1 MAYTPCTSAVAANIV
16 KNCTTPI
23 VGGYTGRGI
32 LVPLDKAPTFSVS
45 AANPRTI
52 TAIGLSGNNK
62 FIAIDNVFTDPFA
75 GTTKASN
82 GESGSIKHTKTFAF
96 RIPQRG
102 SDISKNIVEAL
113 EQSPLGFI
121 AVLEKKDRVGNG
133 SFEVIGYQDA
143 LKVNADGVTQDETA
157 NDGATNV
164 VMSCSEHF
172 FEVVLF
178 DTSYATTLAAFESML
193 LDASF

>member
-45 AANPRTI
+45 AGNPRTL
-52 TAIGLSGNNK
+52 TAIAMGATKK
-62 FIAIDNVFTDPFA
+62 FIAVDNVFTDPFA

-82 GESGSIKHTKTFAF
+82 GESGAIKHDKTFAL

-102 SDISKNIVEAL
+102 SDISRDIVEAL
-113 EQSPLGFI
+113 ENSPLGFV

-133 SFEVIGYQDA
+133 SFEVIGYQSA

-178 DTSYATTLAAFESML
+178 DTSYVTTLAAFNAML
-193 LDASF
+193 AASL

>member
-23 VGGYTGRGI
+23 VGGYTGRGV

-45 AANPRTI
+45 ATNPRTI

-102 SDISKNIVEAL
+102 SDISRDIVEAL
-113 EQSPLGFI
+113 EQSPLGFV

-164 VMSCSEHF
+164 VMSCSEPF

-178 DTSYATTLAAFESML
+178 DTSYATTLSAFEAML
-193 LDASF
+193 KDGSF

>member
-23 VGGYTGRGI
+23 VGGYTGRGV
-32 LVPLDKAPTFSVS
+32 LVPLDKAPTFAVS
-45 AANPRTI
+45 ATNPRTI

-102 SDISKNIVEAL
+102 SDISRDIVEAL
-113 EQSPLGFI
+113 EQSPLGFV

-178 DTSYATTLAAFESML
+178 DTSYATTLSAFNAML
-193 LDASF
+193 LDGAF

>member
-16 KNCTTPI
+16 KNCTSPI
-23 VGGYTGRGI
+23 VGGYTGRGV
-32 LVPLDKAPTFSVS
+32 LVPLGNAPIFSVS
-45 AANPRTI
+45 ASNPRTI
-52 TAIGLSGNNK
+52 TAIVTGHK

-82 GESGSIKHTKTFAF
+82 GESGSIKHAKTFAF

-102 SDISKNIVEAL
+102 SDISRDIVEAL
-113 EQSPLGFI
+113 ENSPLGFV

-172 FEVVLF
+172 FEVVFF
-178 DTSYATTLAAFESML
+178 DTSYATTLAAFEDML
-193 LDASF
+193 TDDSF

>member
-45 AANPRTI
+45 AANPRTLTGI
-52 TAIGLSGNNK
+52 AMGGTNK

-82 GESGSIKHTKTFAF
+82 GESGSIKHAKTFAF

-102 SDISKNIVEAL
+102 SDISRDIVEAL
-113 EQSPLGFI
+113 EQSPLGFV

-178 DTSYATTLAAFESML
+178 DTSYATTLAAFEAML
-193 LDASF
+193 AAAF

>member
-1 MAYTPCTSAVAANIV
+1 MAFTPCTSAVAANIV
-16 KNCTTPI
+16 KNCASPI

-45 AANPRTI
+45 AANPRTL
-52 TAIGLSGNNK
+52 TAISLAVANK
-62 FIAIDNVFTDPFA
+62 FIAVDNVFTDPFA

-82 GESGSIKHTKTFAF
+82 GESGSIKHAKTFAF

-102 SDISKNIVEAL
+102 SDISRDIVEAL
-113 EQSPLGFI
+113 EQSPLGFV

-178 DTSYATTLAAFESML
+178 DTSYATTLAAFEAML
-193 LDASF
+193 AAAF

>member
-23 VGGYTGRGI
+23 VGGYTGRGV

-45 AANPRTI
+45 ATNPRTI

-102 SDISKNIVEAL
+102 SDISRDIVEAL
-113 EQSPLGFI
+113 EQSPLGFV

-178 DTSYATTLAAFESML
+178 DTSYATTLSAFEAML
-193 LDASF
+193 KDGSF

>member
-45 AANPRTI
+45 AANPRTLTGI
-52 TAIGLSGNNK
+52 AMGETNK

-82 GESGSIKHTKTFAF
+82 GESGSIKHAKTFAF

-102 SDISKNIVEAL
+102 SDISRDIV
-113 EQSPLGFI
+113 
-121 AVLEKKDRVGNG
+121 
-133 SFEVIGYQDA
+133 
-143 LKVNADGVTQDETA
+143 
-157 NDGATNV
+157 
-164 VMSCSEHF
+164 
-172 FEVVLF
+172 
-178 DTSYATTLAAFESML
+178 
-193 LDASF
+193 

>member
-32 LVPLDKAPTFSVS
+32 LIPLDKAPTFSVS
-45 AANPRTI
+45 ANNPRTI
-52 TAIGLSGNNK
+52 TAIQLSRDTDK

-102 SDISKNIVEAL
+102 SDISRDIVEAL

-178 DTSYATTLAAFESML
+178 DTSYAVTLAAFEEML
-193 LDASF
+193 ENSF

>member
-45 AANPRTI
+45 ASNPRTI
-52 TAIGLSGNNK
+52 TAISLAANNK
-62 FIAIDNVFTDPFA
+62 FIAIDNVFTDSFA

-82 GESGSIKHTKTFAF
+82 GESGSIKHAKTFAF

-102 SDISKNIVEAL
+102 SDISRDIVEAL
-113 EQSPLGFI
+113 EQSPLGFV

-164 VMSCSEHF
+164 VMSCSEPF

-178 DTSYATTLAAFESML
+178 DTSYATTLAAFEAML
-193 LDASF
+193 AAAF

>member
-1 MAYTPCTSAVAANIV
+1 MAYTPCISKVAANIV
-16 KNCTTPI
+16 KNCTSPI
-23 VGGYTGRGI
+23 VGGYTGRGVLI
-32 LVPLDKAPTFSVS
+32 PLDSATTFSVS
-45 AANPRTI
+45 AGNPRTI
-52 TAIGLSGNNK
+52 TDIAVGQK
-62 FIAIDNVFTDPFA
+62 CIAIDNVFTDPFA

-102 SDISKNIVEAL
+102 SDISRDIVEAL
-113 EQSPLGFI
+113 ENSPLGFV

-178 DTSYATTLAAFESML
+178 DTSYAKTL
-193 LDASF
+193 LDFEGMLADSF

>member
-45 AANPRTI
+45 AGNPRTL
-52 TAIGLSGNNK
+52 TAIAMGGTNK
-62 FIAIDNVFTDPFA
+62 FIAVDNVFTDPFA

-82 GESGSIKHTKTFAF
+82 GESGSIKHAKTFAF

-102 SDISKNIVEAL
+102 SDISRDIVEAL
-113 EQSPLGFI
+113 EQSPLGFV

-164 VMSCSEHF
+164 VMSCSEPF

-178 DTSYATTLAAFESML
+178 DTSYATTLAAFEAML
-193 LDASF
+193 AAAF

>member
-45 AANPRTI
+45 AGNPRTLTGI
-52 TAIGLSGNNK
+52 AMGGTNK

-75 GTTKASN
+75 GTAKASN
-82 GESGSIKHTKTFAF
+82 GESGFMKHDKTFAF

-102 SDISKNIVEAL
+102 SDISRDIVEAL
-113 EQSPLGFI
+113 ENSPLGFV

-133 SFEVIGYQDA
+133 SFEVIGYQSA

-178 DTSYATTLAAFESML
+178 DTSYATTLAEFEAML
-193 LDASF
+193 AASL

>member
-1 MAYTPCTSAVAANIV
+1 MAYTPCTSAVAASIV
-16 KNCTTPI
+16 KNCTSPI

-52 TAIGLSGNNK
+52 TAIATQVGQK

-102 SDISKNIVEAL
+102 SDISQNIVEAL
-113 EQSPLGFI
+113 EQSPLGFV

-178 DTSYATTLAAFESML
+178 DTSYAITLAAFEEML
-193 LDASF
+193 SNSL

>member
-23 VGGYTGRGI
+23 VGGYTGRGVLI
-32 LVPLDKAPTFSVS
+32 PLDKAPTFSVS
-45 AANPRTI
+45 ATNPRTI
-52 TAIGLSGNNK
+52 TAIALSVEGGK

-102 SDISKNIVEAL
+102 SDISRDIVEAL
-113 EQSPLGFI
+113 ENSPLGFI
-121 AVLEKKDRVGNG
+121 AILEKKDRVGNG

-178 DTSYATTLAAFESML
+178 DTSYATTLGVFEDML
-193 LDASF
+193 AASF

>member
-16 KNCTTPI
+16 KNCTSPI

-45 AANPRTI
+45 ATNPRTLTGI
-52 TAIGLSGNNK
+52 AMGGTDK

-102 SDISKNIVEAL
+102 SDISKIVEAL
-113 EQSPLGFI
+113 EQSPLGFV

-178 DTSYATTLAAFESML
+178 DTSYATTLNAFEAML
-193 LDASF
+193 ANTLA

>member
-45 AANPRTI
+45 AANPRTL
-52 TAIGLSGNNK
+52 TAISLAVANK
-62 FIAIDNVFTDPFA
+62 FIAIDNVFTDSFA

-82 GESGSIKHTKTFAF
+82 GESGSIKHAKTFAF
-96 RIPQRG
+96 RIQKRG
-102 SDISKNIVEAL
+102 SDISRDIVEAL
-113 EQSPLGFI
+113 EQSPLGFV

-133 SFEVIGYQDA
+133 SFEIIGYQDA

-164 VMSCSEHF
+164 VMSCSEPF

-178 DTSYATTLAAFESML
+178 DTSYATTLAAFGTML
-193 LDASF
+193 AAAF

>member
-16 KNCTTPI
+16 KNCTHPI
-23 VGGYTGRGI
+23 VGGYTGRGVLI
-32 LVPLDKAPTFSVS
+32 PLDNAPTFAVD
-45 AANPRTI
+45 ATNPRTI
-52 TAIGLSGNNK
+52 KSIALSVEGSK

-102 SDISKNIVEAL
+102 SDISRDIVEAL

-178 DTSYATTLAAFESML
+178 DTSYATTLEAFEEML
-193 LDASF
+193 AASF

>member
-1 MAYTPCTSAVAANIV
+1 MAYTQCTSAVAANIV

-45 AANPRTI
+45 AGNPRTLTGI
-52 TAIGLSGNNK
+52 AMGGTNK

-82 GESGSIKHTKTFAF
+82 GESGFIKHDKTFAF

-102 SDISKNIVEAL
+102 SDISRDIVEAL
-113 EQSPLGFI
+113 ENSPLGFV

-133 SFEVIGYQDA
+133 SFEVIGYQSA

-178 DTSYATTLAAFESML
+178 DTSYTTTLAAFNAML
-193 LDASF
+193 AASL

>member
-45 AANPRTI
+45 AGNPRTLTGI
-52 TAIGLSGNNK
+52 SLGATKK
-62 FIAIDNVFTDPFA
+62 FIAVDNVFTDPFA

-82 GESGSIKHTKTFAF
+82 GESGFIKHDKTFAL

-102 SDISKNIVEAL
+102 SDISRDIVEAL
-113 EQSPLGFI
+113 ENSPLGFV

-133 SFEVIGYQDA
+133 SFEVIGYQSA

-164 VMSCSEHF
+164 LMSCSEHF
-172 FEVVLF
+172 FEVTLF
-178 DTSYATTLAAFESML
+178 DTSYATTLAAFEVML
-193 LDASF
+193 AASF

>member
-16 KNCTTPI
+16 KNCTSPI

-45 AANPRTI
+45 ATNPRTLTGI
-52 TAIGLSGNNK
+52 AMGGTDK

-102 SDISKNIVEAL
+102 SDISKIVEAL
-113 EQSPLGFI
+113 EQSPLGFV

-178 DTSYATTLAAFESML
+178 DTSYAETLNAFETML
-193 LDASF
+193 GDSF

>member
-16 KNCTTPI
+16 KNCTSPI

-32 LVPLDKAPTFSVS
+32 LIPLDNAPTFSVS
-45 AANPRTI
+45 ATNPRTI
-52 TAIGLSGNNK
+52 TAVAMGQK

-102 SDISKNIVEAL
+102 SDISKIVEAL
-113 EQSPLGFI
+113 EQSPLGFV

-178 DTSYATTLAAFESML
+178 DTSYATTLAAFEDML
-193 LDASF
+193 ANSL

>member
-16 KNCTTPI
+16 KNCTSPI

-45 AANPRTI
+45 ASNPRTI
-52 TAIGLSGNNK
+52 TGIAMGGTNK

-82 GESGSIKHTKTFAF
+82 GESGFIKHDKTFAF

-102 SDISKNIVEAL
+102 SDVSRDIVESL
-113 EQSPLGFI
+113 ENSPLGFV

-133 SFEVIGYQDA
+133 SFEVIGYQSS

-172 FEVVLF
+172 FEVVLH
-178 DTSYATTLAAFESML
+178 DTSYPTTLAAFEAML
-193 LDASF
+193 AASL

>member
-32 LVPLDKAPTFSVS
+32 LVPLDKAPT
-45 AANPRTI
+45 
-52 TAIGLSGNNK
+52 LSGNEENTRTLTS
-62 FIAIDNVFTDPFA
+62 IAMSGTDKYISCDNVFTDPFA

-82 GESGSIKHTKTFAF
+82 GESGFMKHDKTFAL

-102 SDISKNIVEAL
+102 ADISRDIVESL
-113 EQSPLGFI
+113 ENSPLGFV
-121 AVLEKKDRVGNG
+121 AVLEKKDRVGDG
-133 SFEVIGYQDA
+133 SFEVIGYQSA

-178 DTSYATTLAAFESML
+178 DTSYATTLAAFEDML
-193 LDASF
+193 AASF

>member
-1 MAYTPCTSAVAANIV
+1 MAYTPCTSKVAANIV

-23 VGGYTGRGI
+23 VGGYTGRGVLI
-32 LVPLDKAPTFSVS
+32 PLAYAPNFSVS
-45 AANPRTI
+45 AGNPRTLTGI
-52 TAIGLSGNNK
+52 SLEVSQK

-102 SDISKNIVEAL
+102 SDISRDIVEAL
-113 EQSPLGFI
+113 ENSPLGFV

-178 DTSYATTLAAFESML
+178 DGSYATTLAAFEAML
-193 LDASF
+193 TNSF

>member
-16 KNCTTPI
+16 KNCTSPI

-45 AANPRTI
+45 ASNPRTI
-52 TAIGLSGNNK
+52 VSISLAVNDK

-102 SDISKNIVEAL
+102 SDISKIVEAL
-113 EQSPLGFI
+113 EQSPLGFV

-143 LKVNADGVTQDETA
+143 L
-157 NDGATNV
+157 
-164 VMSCSEHF
+164 
-172 FEVVLF
+172 
-178 DTSYATTLAAFESML
+178 
-193 LDASF
+193 

>member
-16 KNCTTPI
+16 KNCTSPI

-45 AANPRTI
+45 ASNPRTI
-52 TAIGLSGNNK
+52 TGIAMGGTNK

-82 GESGSIKHTKTFAF
+82 GESGFIKHDKTFAF

-102 SDISKNIVEAL
+102 SDVSRDIVEGL
-113 EQSPLGFI
+113 ENSPLGFV

-133 SFEVIGYQDA
+133 SFEVVGYQSA

-172 FEVVLF
+172 FEVTLF
-178 DTSYATTLAAFESML
+178 DTSYATTLAAFEAML
-193 LDASF
+193 AASL

>member
-16 KNCTTPI
+16 KNCTSPI

-32 LVPLDKAPTFSVS
+32 LVPLDKAPIFSVS
-45 AANPRTI
+45 AANPRTLTGI
-52 TAIGLSGNNK
+52 ALGGNNK

-102 SDISKNIVEAL
+102 SDISRDIVEAL
-113 EQSPLGFI
+113 ENSPLGFV

-178 DTSYATTLAAFESML
+178 DTSYATTLAAFEDML
-193 LDASF
+193 ATNSF

>member
-23 VGGYTGRGI
+23 VGGYTGRGV

-52 TAIGLSGNNK
+52 TFIAMSVSNK

-102 SDISKNIVEAL
+102 SDISRDIVEAL
-113 EQSPLGFI
+113 EQSPLGFV

-164 VMSCSEHF
+164 VMSCSEPF

-178 DTSYATTLAAFESML
+178 DTTYATTLTAFEEML
-193 LDASF
+193 ANSF

>member
-16 KNCTTPI
+16 KNCTSPI

-45 AANPRTI
+45 ALNPRTL
-52 TAIGLSGNNK
+52 TAIALGVNDK

-102 SDISKNIVEAL
+102 SDISQKIVEAL
-113 EQSPLGFI
+113 VQSPLGFV

-178 DTSYATTLAAFESML
+178 DTSYATTLAAFEDML
-193 LDASF
+193 RNSF

>member
-1 MAYTPCTSAVAANIV
+1 MAYTPCTSAVAASIV
-16 KNCTTPI
+16 KNCTHPI

-52 TAIGLSGNNK
+52 TAIGLSGNDK

-96 RIPQRG
+96 RIPKRG
-102 SDISKNIVEAL
+102 SDISRDIVEAL
-113 EQSPLGFI
+113 EQSPLGFV

-178 DTSYATTLAAFESML
+178 DTSYVVTLSAFENML
-193 LDASF
+193 ANSF

>member
-16 KNCTTPI
+16 KNCTSPI

-32 LVPLDKAPTFSVS
+32 LIPLDKAPTFSVN
-45 AANPRTI
+45 ALNPRTI
-52 TAIGLSGNNK
+52 TAIAMAVSNK

-113 EQSPLGFI
+113 EQSPLGFVAI
-121 AVLEKKDRVGNG
+121 LEKKDRVGNG

-143 LKVNADGVTQDETA
+143 LKVNADGVTQDETV

-172 FEVVLF
+172 FEVVFF
-178 DTSYATTLAAFESML
+178 DTSYGKTLNEFETML
-193 LDASF
+193 GASF

>member
-1 MAYTPCTSAVAANIV
+1 MAYSPCTSAVAANIV

-23 VGGYTGRGI
+23 VGGYTGRGV

-45 AANPRTI
+45 ATNPRTI
-52 TAIGLSGNNK
+52 TAIAMSVNNK

-102 SDISKNIVEAL
+102 SDISRDIVEAL
-113 EQSPLGFI
+113 ENSPLGFI

-178 DTSYATTLAAFESML
+178 ENSYASTLTAFEEML
-193 LDASF
+193 SNSF

>member
-16 KNCTTPI
+16 KNCTSPI

-45 AANPRTI
+45 ATNPRTLTGI
-52 TAIGLSGNNK
+52 AMGGTDK

-102 SDISKNIVEAL
+102 SDISKIVEAL
-113 EQSPLGFI
+113 EQSPLGFV

-178 DTSYATTLAAFESML
+178 DTSYANTLAAFEDML
-193 LDASF
+193 TKTLA

>member
-45 AANPRTI
+45 AGNPRTL
-52 TAIGLSGNNK
+52 TAIAMSGTDK
-62 FIAIDNVFTDPFA
+62 FIAVDNVFTDPFA

-82 GESGSIKHTKTFAF
+82 GESGFMKHDKTFAL

-102 SDISKNIVEAL
+102 ADISRDIVEAL
-113 EQSPLGFI
+113 ENSPLGFV
-121 AVLEKKDRVGNG
+121 AVLEKKDRVGDG
-133 SFEVIGYQDA
+133 SFEVIGYQSA

-178 DTSYATTLAAFESML
+178 DTSYATTLAAFEDML
-193 LDASF
+193 AASF

>member
-23 VGGYTGRGI
+23 VGGYTGRGV
-32 LVPLDKAPTFSVS
+32 LVPLDKAPTFAVS
-45 AANPRTI
+45 ATNPRTI

-102 SDISKNIVEAL
+102 SDISRDIVEAL
-113 EQSPLGFI
+113 EQSPLGFV

-178 DTSYATTLAAFESML
+178 DTSYATTLAAFEAML
-193 LDASF
+193 LDGAF

>member
-1 MAYTPCTSAVAANIV
+1 MAYTPCTSAVEASIV

-23 VGGYTGRGI
+23 VGGYTGRGV
-32 LVPLDKAPTFSVS
+32 LVPLDKAPNFSVS
-45 AANPRTI
+45 ATNPRTI
-52 TAIGLSGNNK
+52 TAIGLSGNDK

-102 SDISKNIVEAL
+102 SDISRDIVEAL
-113 EQSPLGFI
+113 EQSPLGFV

-164 VMSCSEHF
+164 VMSCSEPF

-178 DTSYATTLAAFESML
+178 DTSYATTLSAFEAML
-193 LDASF
+193 KDGSF